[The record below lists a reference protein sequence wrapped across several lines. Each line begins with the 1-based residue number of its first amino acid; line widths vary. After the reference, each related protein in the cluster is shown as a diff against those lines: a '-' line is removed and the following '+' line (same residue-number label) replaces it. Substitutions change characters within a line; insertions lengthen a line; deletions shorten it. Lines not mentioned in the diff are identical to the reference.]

1 MKKQSEA
8 TTLQSWWF
16 ATGNIANN
24 LIFMFITMFMMYFF
38 TNVMGL
44 DPVVA
49 GTIFMVARLVDAFT
63 DPIMGMII
71 DRTNFKHFGNAHVR

>member
-38 TNVMGL
+38 TNVTAWIRWWL
-44 DPVVA
+44 VPSSWWPVW
-49 GTIFMVARLVDAFT
+49 
-63 DPIMGMII
+63 
-71 DRTNFKHFGNAHVR
+71 